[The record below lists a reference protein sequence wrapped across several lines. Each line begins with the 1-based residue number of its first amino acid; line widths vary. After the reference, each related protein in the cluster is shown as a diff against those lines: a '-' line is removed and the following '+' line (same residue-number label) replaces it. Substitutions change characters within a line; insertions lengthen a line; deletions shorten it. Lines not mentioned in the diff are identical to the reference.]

1 MSSGIVEW
9 FYVTYGAET
18 GQVESR
24 MPRRRPLPIGHP
36 HLTVLYVG
44 PGVSPPT
51 QAAVA
56 AWATAQGTSIA
67 QAIVAQDAGRVGTRD
82 SFVGLAALVEQL
94 HAGRV
99 LTPGIGDL
107 AENPVEH
114 ALVVRVLA
122 RAGATWHQLE
132 PDVPW
137 DRALVDLMVQALVD
151 HESLVYRPKINLGLT
166 RTPRE
171 RAGPPPWGHER
182 DERGVLRPLPG
193 VEAAIQEA
201 IVMRR
206 NGASLAAVAARLEAR
221 GVVPGKVYPSTVT
234 SILRRATGG
243 TIT

>member
-1 MSSGIVEW
+1 
-9 FYVTYGAET
+9 
-18 GQVESR
+18 

-56 AWATAQGTSIA
+56 AWETAHDTSIA

-94 HAGRV
+94 GAGRV
-99 LTPGIGDL
+99 LTVGIGDL
-107 AENPVEH
+107 AQNPAEH
-114 ALVVRVLA
+114 ALVTRVLA
-122 RAGATWHQLE
+122 RAGAAWHQLD
-132 PDVPW
+132 PQVPW
-137 DRALVDLMVQALVD
+137 DRSLVNQVVQALVD
-151 HESLVYRPKINLGLT
+151 HEGLIYRPKVNLGLT

-171 RAGPPPWGHER
+171 RAGPPPWGHAR

-193 VEAAIQEA
+193 VEEA
-201 IVMRR
+201 ISEAVVWRR
-206 NGASLAAVAARLEAR
+206 NGASLAAIAAQLEAR

-243 TIT
+243 KAP